1 MANPFSVKDLGINIF
16 KATIFWDMQ
25 MSKHRPPGYWVFILE
40 KNLRPSSSES
50 DYVDVIPS
58 PASGEL
64 CDLGSV
70 TSHF

>member
-1 MANPFSVKDLGINIF
+1 
-16 KATIFWDMQ
+16 
-25 MSKHRPPGYWVFILE
+25 MSKHHPPGYWVFILE